1 MRYNPTYN
9 AEKHGEKYIILDWA
23 GNVKTFNKKSS
34 IKLFDDVL
42 TADDYLDNQVYKMSK
57 SKDELEIIKN
67 DYNNNFDSWFYDTK
81 DEFQILKCKD
91 VYTSYICDPFGFS
104 QAINI

>member
-1 MRYNPTYN
+1 MKYNPTYN

-23 GNVKTFNKKSS
+23 GNNPYFNNKT
-34 IKLFDDVL
+34 IVFD
-42 TADDYLDNQVYKMSK
+42 TIESADNYLDDQVYKMSK
-57 SKDELEIIKN
+57 SKDEQEIIKN

-91 VYTSYICDPFGFS
+91 VFTSYICDPFGFS

>member
-9 AEKHGEKYIILDWA
+9 AKKHAEKYIILDWA
-23 GNVKTFNKKSS
+23 GNNPYFNNKTIVFDS
-34 IKLFDDVL
+34 IED
-42 TADDYLDNQVYKMSK
+42 ADNYLDDQVYKMSK
-57 SKDELEIIKN
+57 SKDEKEIIKN
-67 DYNNNFDSWFYDTK
+67 DYNNNFDDWFFDTK

-91 VYTSYICDPFGFS
+91 VFSNYICDPFGFS

>member
-1 MRYNPTYN
+1 MRYNSTYN
-9 AEKHGEKYIILDWA
+9 AEKHAEKYIILDWA
-23 GNVKTFNKKSS
+23 GNNPYFNNKT
-34 IKLFDDVL
+34 IVFD
-42 TADDYLDNQVYKMSK
+42 TIESADNYLDDQVYKMSK
-57 SKDELEIIKN
+57 SKDEQEIIKN

-91 VYTSYICDPFGFS
+91 VFTNYICDPFGFS

>member
-23 GNVKTFNKKSS
+23 GNNPYFNNKT
-34 IKLFDDVL
+34 IVFD
-42 TADDYLDNQVYKMSK
+42 TIESADNYLDDQVYKMSK
-57 SKDELEIIKN
+57 SKDEQEIIKN

-91 VYTSYICDPFGFS
+91 VFTNYICDPFGFS

>member
-9 AEKHGEKYIILDWA
+9 AKKHAKKYIILDWS
-23 GNVKTFNKKSS
+23 GKIVNFGKKS
-34 IKLFDDVL
+34 IIVFDTFED
-42 TADDYLDNQVYKMSK
+42 ADNYLDDQVYKMSK
-57 SKDELEIIKN
+57 SKDEKEIIKN

-91 VYTSYICDPFGFS
+91 VFTNYICDPFGFT

>member
-9 AEKHGEKYIILDWA
+9 AEKHGEKYIILDWG
-23 GNVKTFNKKSS
+23 GNNPYFNKKTIVFDS
-34 IKLFDDVL
+34 IED
-42 TADDYLDNQVYKMSK
+42 ADNYLDNQVYKMSK
-57 SKDELEIIKN
+57 SKDEKEIIKN
-67 DYNNNFDSWFYDTK
+67 DYNNNFDDWFYDTK

-91 VYTSYICDPFGFS
+91 VFTNYICDPFGFS

>member
-1 MRYNPTYN
+1 MRYNSTYN

-23 GNVKTFNKKSS
+23 GNNPCFNKKTIVFDS
-34 IKLFDDVL
+34 IEN
-42 TADDYLDNQVYKMSK
+42 ADNYLDEQIHKMSK
-57 SKDELEIIKN
+57 SKDEKEIIKN

-91 VYTSYICDPFGFS
+91 VFTNYVCDPFGFS

>member
-9 AEKHGEKYIILDWA
+9 AEKHAEKYIILDWA
-23 GNVKTFNKKSS
+23 GNVKTFNKNSS
-34 IKLFDDVL
+34 IKLFDDL
-42 TADDYLDNQVYKMSK
+42 LDADDYLDEQIYKMSK
-57 SKDELEIIKN
+57 TNEEKEIIKN

-81 DEFQILKCKD
+81 NEYQIKQCKEIF
-91 VYTSYICDPFGFS
+91 TNYICDPFGFS